1 MKKNLPGPKRRDRA
15 LNRISVKYKGPLRG
29 EITTPPDKSISHRA
43 IMFSSLAEGRSVV
56 RNFLQAEDPLR
67 TLEAFKQM
75 GIEIELRVKSQELR
89 VKTNEI
95 VINGKGLMG
104 LKDPQNTIDCGNS
117 GTTMRLLS
125 GILAAQPFSSV
136 LTGDSSLRSRP
147 MKRVIGPLTEMGA
160 VIESEKGGY
169 PPLRIKGS
177 KLMPISY
184 TSPVAS
190 AQVKSAI
197 LLAGLYCDGVT
208 TVIEPGKSRDHTER
222 MLKASGVD
230 INVKDLEVSVKGIT
244 SLKPMDITVPGDISS
259 AAFFIVAGLIVPHS
273 EILIKNTGINPTRYG
288 LIDILNLMGADIKL
302 ENERVVSGEPVADL
316 YIKHSQLKG
325 IDIEGDLILRAIDEF
340 PILCVAAAKARGKT
354 RITGAKELRV
364 KESDRISSM
373 AAELRKMGVNVEEL
387 EDGLIIEGREDLK
400 PSEAISYGDHRI
412 AMSMIIAGLTSL
424 GETTV
429 EDTDCANTSFP
440 GFMDMLESLEA

>member
-1 MKKNLPGPKRRDRA
+1 M
-15 LNRISVKYKGPLRG
+15 NRISIKYKGPLRG
-29 EITTPPDKSISHRA
+29 EVTTPPDKSISHRA

-75 GIEIELRVKSQELR
+75 GVEIRGQGSGVRGQNS
-89 VKTNEI
+89 EI
-95 VINGKGLMG
+95 IIQGKGLHG
-104 LKDPQNTIDCGNS
+104 LTQPKNIIDCGNS

-125 GILAAQPFSSV
+125 GVLAAQPFPST

-147 MKRVIGPLTEMGA
+147 MKRVITPLSEMGA
-160 VIESEKGGY
+160 VIESENGF

-177 KLMPISY
+177 KLTPISY
-184 TSPVAS
+184 KSPVAS

-197 LLAGLYCDGVT
+197 MLAGLYCDGIT

-230 INVKDLEVSVKGIT
+230 ISIKDLEVSVRGIA
-244 SLKPMDITVPGDISS
+244 SLKPMDITVPGDLSS
-259 AAFFIVAGLIVPHS
+259 AAFFIVAGLLVPQS
-273 EILIKNTGINPTRYG
+273 EILIKNTGINPTRSG
-288 LIDILNLMGADIKL
+288 LIDVLHLMGAQIRL

-316 YIKHSQLKG
+316 SVKYSHLKG
-325 IDIEGDLILRAIDEF
+325 VDIGVGLVLRAIDEF
-340 PILCVAAAKARGKT
+340 PIICVAAAKAAGTT

-364 KESDRISSM
+364 KESDRIASM
-373 AAELRKMGVNVEEL
+373 AAELRKMDVNIEEL

-400 PSEAISYGDHRI
+400 PAAAVSYGDHRI
-412 AMSMIIAGLTSL
+412 AMSMLIAGLTAS

-429 EDTDCANTSFP
+429 DDADCVNTSFP
-440 GFMDMLESLEA
+440 GFMEMLKSLGA